1 MTDHTDQT
9 TMRDP
14 LTQYPRP
21 DFEKQPQ
28 PAPGLAREM
37 RPKPDH
43 GEQSYRGSGR
53 LTGRRALITGA
64 DSGIGRAVAIAFAR
78 EGADLALNY
87 LPSEEADAREVVELV
102 EAAGHKAIALPGD
115 IGDEAFCQRLVDEAV
130 ANLGGLDILVN
141 VAGKQVYV
149 EKIADLPTEQL
160 EATFRTNVF
169 AMFWLCKAALPHLPP
184 GATIINTTSIQSY
197 QPSGGLLDYA
207 STKAANH
214 RLHARL
220 RQAGDRP
227 GRARQRGGAGAD
239 LDPAAAQRRP
249 APGKGRGVRLGGAHQ
264 APWAAGRARTRLR
277 AAGLAGI
284 ELRDRRGVRRDRRQS
299 SALSRGAGKN
309 DKAGNFRRVAESTR
323 PARACP
329 DAGRARR
336 REPASRLLAD
346 IDHGMNR
353 EGP

>member
-53 LTGRRALITGA
+53 LKGRRALITGA

-197 QPSGGLLDYA
+197 QPSPGLLDYA
-207 STKAANH
+207 STKAAITAFT
-214 RLHARL
+214 HAFAKQVIDQGVRVNAVAPGPIWTPL
-220 RQAGDRP
+220 QPSGGQPQEKVEVFGSEAPIKRP
-227 GRARQRGGAGAD
+227 GQ
-239 LDPAAAQRRP
+239 PAEL
-249 APGKGRGVRLGGAHQ
+249 APVY
-264 APWAAGRARTRLR
+264 
-277 AAGLAGI
+277 
-284 ELRDRRGVRRDRRQS
+284 V
-299 SALSRGAGKN
+299 
-309 DKAGNFRRVAESTR
+309 
-323 PARACP
+323 
-329 DAGRARR
+329 
-336 REPASRLLAD
+336 LLASQESSYVTGEVYGVTGGN
-346 IDHGMNR
+346 HL
-353 EGP
+353 P